1 MERRK
6 TMGFK
11 NDSVYRTRRILCLVI
26 FVLLLSIIVVCIS
39 LACRGTCAN
48 HGDSHGPVS
57 ATPSAVS
64 TFTPQPE
71 TPTATQAAETP
82 APSDGIPLVVTE
94 GDMSAVM
101 ARLEQLKT
109 LPSDKTIILLDVGHG
124 GFDPGSIG
132 LDTGVHED
140 ELNLQVARFVA
151 QKLGEK
157 GYYVFM
163 TRMGSYAVAET
174 KNEDM
179 RLRKEFMKLDIFD
192 AAISIHMNSYPDD
205 RSVDGTRL
213 FYYKEGTK
221 GQTLATII
229 LDEICKATGQRN
241 RGTNSGDLMV
251 VREPVAPSA
260 LVEADSFPMQTR
272 SVCSQIQIIRKSLL
286 RRSQTVLK
294 SSLTPTIEPCNAD
307 IAEMRKN
314 HGKNPQQKKLCGFF
328 D

>member
-48 HGDSHGPVS
+48 HGDSHGLVS

-260 LVEADSFPMQTR
+260 LVE
-272 SVCSQIQIIRKSLL
+272 
-286 RRSQTVLK
+286 
-294 SSLTPTIEPCNAD
+294 
-307 IAEMRKN
+307 
-314 HGKNPQQKKLCGFF
+314 CGFISNANEERLLANPNYQEKLAQAVADGVEKF
-328 D
+328 FNSDN

>member
-1 MERRK
+1 MTAYIERD
-6 TMGFK
+6 GYSALLFLFCCFQLLLC
-11 NDSVYRTRRILCLVI
+11 VYRSPAAEHVQTTAIRTARRAQSRPHRSLRSRIRPHCKRNLLRRI
-26 FVLLLSIIVVCIS
+26 
-39 LACRGTCAN
+39 
-48 HGDSHGPVS
+48 
-57 ATPSAVS
+57 
-64 TFTPQPE
+64 
-71 TPTATQAAETP
+71 
-82 APSDGIPLVVTE
+82 IPLVVTE
-94 GDMSAVM
+94 GDMNAVM

-132 LDTGVHED
+132 LDTGVRED

-163 TRMGSYAVAET
+163 TRMGSYAVADT

-192 AAISIHMNSYPDD
+192 AVISIHMNSYPDD

-260 LVEADSFPMQTR
+260 LVE
-272 SVCSQIQIIRKSLL
+272 
-286 RRSQTVLK
+286 
-294 SSLTPTIEPCNAD
+294 
-307 IAEMRKN
+307 
-314 HGKNPQQKKLCGFF
+314 CGFISNANEERLLANPNYQEKLAQAVADGVEKF
-328 D
+328 FNSDN

>member
-1 MERRK
+1 MKRRK

-71 TPTATQAAETP
+71 TPTATQSTETP

-109 LPSDKTIILLDVGHG
+109 LSSDKTIILLDVGHG

-132 LDTGVHED
+132 LDTGVRED

-260 LVEADSFPMQTR
+260 LVE
-272 SVCSQIQIIRKSLL
+272 
-286 RRSQTVLK
+286 
-294 SSLTPTIEPCNAD
+294 
-307 IAEMRKN
+307 
-314 HGKNPQQKKLCGFF
+314 CGFISNANEERLLANPNYQEKLAQAVADGVEKF
-328 D
+328 FNSDN

>member
-39 LACRGTCAN
+39 IACRGTCAN

-109 LPSDKTIILLDVGHG
+109 LPSDKTIILLDFGHG

-260 LVEADSFPMQTR
+260 LVE
-272 SVCSQIQIIRKSLL
+272 
-286 RRSQTVLK
+286 
-294 SSLTPTIEPCNAD
+294 
-307 IAEMRKN
+307 
-314 HGKNPQQKKLCGFF
+314 CGFISNANEERLLANPNYQEKLAQAVADGVEKF
-328 D
+328 FNSDN

>member
-39 LACRGTCAN
+39 IACRGTCAN

-251 VREPVAPSA
+251 EPVAPSA
-260 LVEADSFPMQTR
+260 LVE
-272 SVCSQIQIIRKSLL
+272 
-286 RRSQTVLK
+286 
-294 SSLTPTIEPCNAD
+294 
-307 IAEMRKN
+307 
-314 HGKNPQQKKLCGFF
+314 CGFISNANEERLLANPNYQEKLAQAVADGVEKF
-328 D
+328 FNSDN

>member
-1 MERRK
+1 
-6 TMGFK
+6 MGFK

-71 TPTATQAAETP
+71 TPTATQSTETP

-109 LPSDKTIILLDVGHG
+109 LSSDKTIILLDVGHG
-124 GFDPGSIG
+124 GFDSGARG
-132 LDTGVHED
+132 MDTGVRED

-260 LVEADSFPMQTR
+260 LVE
-272 SVCSQIQIIRKSLL
+272 
-286 RRSQTVLK
+286 
-294 SSLTPTIEPCNAD
+294 
-307 IAEMRKN
+307 
-314 HGKNPQQKKLCGFF
+314 CGFISNANEERLLANSNYQETLAQAVADGVEKF
-328 D
+328 FNSDT

>member
-48 HGDSHGPVS
+48 HGDAHGPVS

-163 TRMGSYAVAET
+163 TRMGSYAVADT

-260 LVEADSFPMQTR
+260 LVE
-272 SVCSQIQIIRKSLL
+272 
-286 RRSQTVLK
+286 
-294 SSLTPTIEPCNAD
+294 
-307 IAEMRKN
+307 
-314 HGKNPQQKKLCGFF
+314 CGFISNANEERLLANPNYQEKLAQAVADGVEKF
-328 D
+328 FNSDN

>member
-39 LACRGTCAN
+39 IACRGTCAN
-48 HGDSHGPVS
+48 HGDSHGPAS
-57 ATPSAVS
+57 AKPSA
-64 TFTPQPE
+64 PQPAVTDTPALQTEPAQTDNPPATQTAE
-71 TPTATQAAETP
+71 TPT
-82 APSDGIPLVVTE
+82 PSDGIPLVVTE
-94 GDMSAVM
+94 GDMNAVM

-163 TRMGSYAVAET
+163 TRMGSYAIAET

-229 LDEICKATGQRN
+229 LDEICKATG
-241 RGTNSGDLMV
+241 
-251 VREPVAPSA
+251 
-260 LVEADSFPMQTR
+260 
-272 SVCSQIQIIRKSLL
+272 
-286 RRSQTVLK
+286 
-294 SSLTPTIEPCNAD
+294 
-307 IAEMRKN
+307 
-314 HGKNPQQKKLCGFF
+314 
-328 D
+328 

>member
-57 ATPSAVS
+57 AMPSAVS

-163 TRMGSYAVAET
+163 TRMGSYAVADT

-260 LVEADSFPMQTR
+260 LVE
-272 SVCSQIQIIRKSLL
+272 
-286 RRSQTVLK
+286 
-294 SSLTPTIEPCNAD
+294 
-307 IAEMRKN
+307 
-314 HGKNPQQKKLCGFF
+314 CGFISNANEERLLANPNYQEKLAQAVADGVEKF
-328 D
+328 FNSDN

>member
-109 LPSDKTIILLDVGHG
+109 LPSDKTIILLDGGHG

-260 LVEADSFPMQTR
+260 LVE
-272 SVCSQIQIIRKSLL
+272 
-286 RRSQTVLK
+286 
-294 SSLTPTIEPCNAD
+294 
-307 IAEMRKN
+307 
-314 HGKNPQQKKLCGFF
+314 CGFISNANEERLLANPNYQEKLAQAVADGVEKF
-328 D
+328 FNSDT

>member
-1 MERRK
+1 
-6 TMGFK
+6 MGFK
-11 NDSVYRTRRILCLVI
+11 NDSVYKTRRILCLVI

-64 TFTPQPE
+64 TFTPQQE

-157 GYYVFM
+157 GYYVF
-163 TRMGSYAVAET
+163 
-174 KNEDM
+174 
-179 RLRKEFMKLDIFD
+179 DI
-192 AAISIHMNSYPDD
+192 IP
-205 RSVDGTRL
+205 
-213 FYYKEGTK
+213 
-221 GQTLATII
+221 
-229 LDEICKATGQRN
+229 
-241 RGTNSGDLMV
+241 
-251 VREPVAPSA
+251 
-260 LVEADSFPMQTR
+260 
-272 SVCSQIQIIRKSLL
+272 
-286 RRSQTVLK
+286 
-294 SSLTPTIEPCNAD
+294 IE
-307 IAEMRKN
+307 
-314 HGKNPQQKKLCGFF
+314 
-328 D
+328 

>member
-1 MERRK
+1 
-6 TMGFK
+6 MGFK

-39 LACRGTCAN
+39 IACRGTCAD

-57 ATPSAVS
+57 ATPSAAS
-64 TFTPQPE
+64 TVTPQPE
-71 TPTATQAAETP
+71 TPTAIQNTETP
-82 APSDGIPLVVTE
+82 DPSDGIPLVVTE
-94 GDMSAVM
+94 GDMNDVM

-109 LPSDKTIILLDVGHG
+109 LSPDKTIILLDVGHG

-132 LDTGVHED
+132 LDTEVHED

-163 TRMGSYAVAET
+163 TRMGSYAVADT

-260 LVEADSFPMQTR
+260 LVE
-272 SVCSQIQIIRKSLL
+272 
-286 RRSQTVLK
+286 
-294 SSLTPTIEPCNAD
+294 
-307 IAEMRKN
+307 
-314 HGKNPQQKKLCGFF
+314 CGFISNPNEERLLANPNYQEKLAQAVADGVERF
-328 D
+328 FNSDN

>member
-11 NDSVYRTRRILCLVI
+11 NDSVYRTRRILCLVV

-39 LACRGTCAN
+39 IACRGTCAN
-48 HGDSHGPVS
+48 HGDSHGPAS
-57 ATPSAVS
+57 AKPSA
-64 TFTPQPE
+64 PQPAVTD
-71 TPTATQAAETP
+71 TPALQTEPAQTDNPPATQTAETP
-82 APSDGIPLVVTE
+82 APSDG
-94 GDMSAVM
+94 
-101 ARLEQLKT
+101 
-109 LPSDKTIILLDVGHG
+109 ILLDVGHG

-260 LVEADSFPMQTR
+260 LVE
-272 SVCSQIQIIRKSLL
+272 
-286 RRSQTVLK
+286 
-294 SSLTPTIEPCNAD
+294 
-307 IAEMRKN
+307 
-314 HGKNPQQKKLCGFF
+314 CGFISNANEERLLANSNYQEKLAQAVADGVEKF
-328 D
+328 FNSDT

>member
-1 MERRK
+1 MKRRK
-6 TMGFK
+6 TMRFK

-71 TPTATQAAETP
+71 TPTATQSTETP

-109 LPSDKTIILLDVGHG
+109 LSSDKTIILLDVGHG
-124 GFDPGSIG
+124 GFDSGARG
-132 LDTGVHED
+132 MDTGVRED

-260 LVEADSFPMQTR
+260 LVE
-272 SVCSQIQIIRKSLL
+272 
-286 RRSQTVLK
+286 
-294 SSLTPTIEPCNAD
+294 
-307 IAEMRKN
+307 
-314 HGKNPQQKKLCGFF
+314 CGFISNANEERLLANSNYQETLAQAVADGVEKF
-328 D
+328 FNSDT

>member
-71 TPTATQAAETP
+71 TPTATQSTETP

-109 LPSDKTIILLDVGHG
+109 LSSDKTIILLDVGHG
-124 GFDPGSIG
+124 GFDSGARG
-132 LDTGVHED
+132 MDTGVRED

-260 LVEADSFPMQTR
+260 LVE
-272 SVCSQIQIIRKSLL
+272 
-286 RRSQTVLK
+286 
-294 SSLTPTIEPCNAD
+294 
-307 IAEMRKN
+307 
-314 HGKNPQQKKLCGFF
+314 CGFISNANEERLLANSNYQETLAQAVADGVEKF
-328 D
+328 FNSDT

>member
-39 LACRGTCAN
+39 IACRGTCAN

-57 ATPSAVS
+57 ATPSAVI

-71 TPTATQAAETP
+71 TPTAIQNTETP
-82 APSDGIPLVVTE
+82 DPSEGIPLVVTE
-94 GDMSAVM
+94 GDMNAVM

-109 LPSDKTIILLDVGHG
+109 LPPDKTIILLDVGHG

-260 LVEADSFPMQTR
+260 LVE
-272 SVCSQIQIIRKSLL
+272 
-286 RRSQTVLK
+286 
-294 SSLTPTIEPCNAD
+294 
-307 IAEMRKN
+307 
-314 HGKNPQQKKLCGFF
+314 CGFISNANEERLLANSNYQEKLAQAVADGVEKF
-328 D
+328 FNSDT

>member
-1 MERRK
+1 
-6 TMGFK
+6 MGFK

-213 FYYKEGTK
+213 FYYKEGTQ

-229 LDEICKATGQRN
+229 LDEICKATGQR
-241 RGTNSGDLMV
+241 GDLMV

-260 LVEADSFPMQTR
+260 LVE
-272 SVCSQIQIIRKSLL
+272 
-286 RRSQTVLK
+286 
-294 SSLTPTIEPCNAD
+294 
-307 IAEMRKN
+307 
-314 HGKNPQQKKLCGFF
+314 CGFISNANEERLLANPNYQEKLAQAVADGVEKF
-328 D
+328 FNSDN

>member
-1 MERRK
+1 MKRRK

-71 TPTATQAAETP
+71 TPTATQSTETP

-109 LPSDKTIILLDVGHG
+109 LSSDKTIILLDVGHG
-124 GFDPGSIG
+124 GFDSGARG
-132 LDTGVHED
+132 MDTGVRED

-260 LVEADSFPMQTR
+260 LVE
-272 SVCSQIQIIRKSLL
+272 
-286 RRSQTVLK
+286 
-294 SSLTPTIEPCNAD
+294 
-307 IAEMRKN
+307 
-314 HGKNPQQKKLCGFF
+314 CGFISNANEERLLANSNYQETLAQAVADGVEKF
-328 D
+328 FNSDT

>member
-1 MERRK
+1 M
-6 TMGFK
+6 
-11 NDSVYRTRRILCLVI
+11 N
-26 FVLLLSIIVVCIS
+26 
-39 LACRGTCAN
+39 
-48 HGDSHGPVS
+48 
-57 ATPSAVS
+57 
-64 TFTPQPE
+64 
-71 TPTATQAAETP
+71 
-82 APSDGIPLVVTE
+82 
-94 GDMSAVM
+94 AVM

-132 LDTGVHED
+132 LDTGVRED

-260 LVEADSFPMQTR
+260 LVE
-272 SVCSQIQIIRKSLL
+272 
-286 RRSQTVLK
+286 
-294 SSLTPTIEPCNAD
+294 
-307 IAEMRKN
+307 
-314 HGKNPQQKKLCGFF
+314 CGFISNANEERLLANSNYQEKLAQAVADGVEKF
-328 D
+328 FNSDT

>member
-1 MERRK
+1 M
-6 TMGFK
+6 
-11 NDSVYRTRRILCLVI
+11 N
-26 FVLLLSIIVVCIS
+26 
-39 LACRGTCAN
+39 
-48 HGDSHGPVS
+48 
-57 ATPSAVS
+57 
-64 TFTPQPE
+64 
-71 TPTATQAAETP
+71 
-82 APSDGIPLVVTE
+82 
-94 GDMSAVM
+94 AVM

-109 LPSDKTIILLDVGHG
+109 LSSDKTIILLDVGHG
-124 GFDPGSIG
+124 GFDPGSLG

-221 GQTLATII
+221 GHTLATII

-260 LVEADSFPMQTR
+260 LVE
-272 SVCSQIQIIRKSLL
+272 
-286 RRSQTVLK
+286 
-294 SSLTPTIEPCNAD
+294 
-307 IAEMRKN
+307 
-314 HGKNPQQKKLCGFF
+314 CGFISNANEERLLANPNYQEKLAQAVADGVEKF
-328 D
+328 FNSDN

>member
-163 TRMGSYAVAET
+163 TRMGSYAVADT

-221 GQTLATII
+221 GQTLATVI

-251 VREPVAPSA
+251 EPVAPSA
-260 LVEADSFPMQTR
+260 LVE
-272 SVCSQIQIIRKSLL
+272 
-286 RRSQTVLK
+286 
-294 SSLTPTIEPCNAD
+294 
-307 IAEMRKN
+307 
-314 HGKNPQQKKLCGFF
+314 CGFISNANEERLLANPNYQEKLAQAVADGVEKF
-328 D
+328 FNSDT

>member
-260 LVEADSFPMQTR
+260 LVE
-272 SVCSQIQIIRKSLL
+272 
-286 RRSQTVLK
+286 
-294 SSLTPTIEPCNAD
+294 
-307 IAEMRKN
+307 
-314 HGKNPQQKKLCGFF
+314 CGFISNANEERLLANSNYQEKLAQAVADGVEKF
-328 D
+328 FNSDT

>member
-1 MERRK
+1 
-6 TMGFK
+6 MGFK

-260 LVEADSFPMQTR
+260 LVECGFISNANEER
-272 SVCSQIQIIRKSLL
+272 LL
-286 RRSQTVLK
+286 ANEAVICG
-294 SSLTPTIEPCNAD
+294 LTPEKACNFKEFA
-307 IAEMRKN
+307 A
-314 HGKNPQQKKLCGFF
+314 
-328 D
+328 

>member
-94 GDMSAVM
+94 GDMNAVM

-124 GFDPGSIG
+124 GFDPGARG
-132 LDTGVHED
+132 MDTEVRED

-163 TRMGSYAVAET
+163 TRMGSYAVADT

-213 FYYKEGTK
+213 FYY
-221 GQTLATII
+221 
-229 LDEICKATGQRN
+229 
-241 RGTNSGDLMV
+241 
-251 VREPVAPSA
+251 
-260 LVEADSFPMQTR
+260 
-272 SVCSQIQIIRKSLL
+272 
-286 RRSQTVLK
+286 
-294 SSLTPTIEPCNAD
+294 
-307 IAEMRKN
+307 
-314 HGKNPQQKKLCGFF
+314 
-328 D
+328 

>member
-39 LACRGTCAN
+39 IACRGTCAN
-48 HGDSHGPVS
+48 HGDSHGPAS
-57 ATPSAVS
+57 AKPSAVS

-71 TPTATQAAETP
+71 TPTATQSTETP

-109 LPSDKTIILLDVGHG
+109 LSSDKTIILLDVGHG

-163 TRMGSYAVAET
+163 TRMGSYAVADT

-260 LVEADSFPMQTR
+260 LVE
-272 SVCSQIQIIRKSLL
+272 
-286 RRSQTVLK
+286 
-294 SSLTPTIEPCNAD
+294 
-307 IAEMRKN
+307 
-314 HGKNPQQKKLCGFF
+314 CGFISNANEERLLANSNYQEKLAQAVADGVEKF
-328 D
+328 FNSDT

>member
-39 LACRGTCAN
+39 IACRGTCAN

-260 LVEADSFPMQTR
+260 LVECGFIPMQTR

-314 HGKNPQQKKLCGFF
+314 HEKSAQKKLCGFF

>member
-39 LACRGTCAN
+39 IACRGTCAN

-57 ATPSAVS
+57 ATPSAVITS
-64 TFTPQPE
+64 TPQPE
-71 TPTATQAAETP
+71 TPTAVQNTETP
-82 APSDGIPLVVTE
+82 DPSGGIPLVVTE
-94 GDMSAVM
+94 GDMNAVM

-109 LPSDKTIILLDVGHG
+109 LSSDKTIILLDVGHG

-132 LDTGVHED
+132 MDTGVHED

-163 TRMGSYAVAET
+163 TRMGSYAVADT

-192 AAISIHMNSYPDD
+192 AAISIHMNSYPND

-260 LVEADSFPMQTR
+260 LVE
-272 SVCSQIQIIRKSLL
+272 
-286 RRSQTVLK
+286 
-294 SSLTPTIEPCNAD
+294 
-307 IAEMRKN
+307 
-314 HGKNPQQKKLCGFF
+314 CGFISNANEERLLANPNYQEKLAQAVADGVEKF
-328 D
+328 FNSDN

>member
-157 GYYVFM
+157 RLLCLYDAHGLICRCGNQKRGY
-163 TRMGSYAVAET
+163 
-174 KNEDM
+174 
-179 RLRKEFMKLDIFD
+179 
-192 AAISIHMNSYPDD
+192 AAC
-205 RSVDGTRL
+205 
-213 FYYKEGTK
+213 
-221 GQTLATII
+221 A
-229 LDEICKATGQRN
+229 
-241 RGTNSGDLMV
+241 
-251 VREPVAPSA
+251 
-260 LVEADSFPMQTR
+260 
-272 SVCSQIQIIRKSLL
+272 
-286 RRSQTVLK
+286 K
-294 SSLTPTIEPCNAD
+294 SS
-307 IAEMRKN
+307 
-314 HGKNPQQKKLCGFF
+314 
-328 D
+328 

>member
-101 ARLEQLKT
+101 ALEQLKT

-260 LVEADSFPMQTR
+260 LVE
-272 SVCSQIQIIRKSLL
+272 
-286 RRSQTVLK
+286 
-294 SSLTPTIEPCNAD
+294 
-307 IAEMRKN
+307 
-314 HGKNPQQKKLCGFF
+314 CGFISNANEERLLANPNYQEKLAQAVADGVEKF
-328 D
+328 FNSDN

>member
-1 MERRK
+1 MKRRK

-71 TPTATQAAETP
+71 TPTATQSTETP

-109 LPSDKTIILLDVGHG
+109 LSSDKTIILLDVGHG
-124 GFDPGSIG
+124 GFDSGARG
-132 LDTGVHED
+132 MDTEVRED

-163 TRMGSYAVAET
+163 TRMGSYAVADT

-260 LVEADSFPMQTR
+260 LVE
-272 SVCSQIQIIRKSLL
+272 
-286 RRSQTVLK
+286 
-294 SSLTPTIEPCNAD
+294 
-307 IAEMRKN
+307 
-314 HGKNPQQKKLCGFF
+314 CGFISNANEERLLANPNYQEKLAQAVADGVEKF
-328 D
+328 FNSDT

>member
-82 APSDGIPLVVTE
+82 APSDGTPLVVAE
-94 GDMSAVM
+94 GDMHAVM

-109 LPSDKTIILLDVGHG
+109 LPSDNTIILLDVGHG

-163 TRMGSYAVAET
+163 TRMGSYAVADT

-260 LVEADSFPMQTR
+260 LGE
-272 SVCSQIQIIRKSLL
+272 
-286 RRSQTVLK
+286 
-294 SSLTPTIEPCNAD
+294 
-307 IAEMRKN
+307 
-314 HGKNPQQKKLCGFF
+314 CGFISNANEERLLANPNYQEKLAQAVADGVEKF
-328 D
+328 FNSDN

>member
-140 ELNLQVARFVA
+140 ELNLQVA

-260 LVEADSFPMQTR
+260 LVE
-272 SVCSQIQIIRKSLL
+272 
-286 RRSQTVLK
+286 
-294 SSLTPTIEPCNAD
+294 
-307 IAEMRKN
+307 
-314 HGKNPQQKKLCGFF
+314 CGFISNANEERLLANPNYQEKLAQAVADGVEKF
-328 D
+328 FNSDN